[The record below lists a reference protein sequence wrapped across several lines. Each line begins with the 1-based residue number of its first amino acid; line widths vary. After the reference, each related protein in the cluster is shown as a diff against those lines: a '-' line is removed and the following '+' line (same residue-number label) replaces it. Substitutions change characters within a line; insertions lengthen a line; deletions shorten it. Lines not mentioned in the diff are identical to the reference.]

1 MVQLPVLLLFP
12 LHADAQAKLCVAH
25 GDKVLGKLKTKKKP
39 QSCSPIFNEAL
50 TCTVE
55 PEAIRSVLVYT
66 TMMNESS
73 RAARRE
79 VGQVVLGS
87 QALGEEYRHWN
98 DILATPG
105 KHIADWHEL
114 R

>member
-1 MVQLPVLLLFP
+1 M
-12 LHADAQAKLCVAH
+12 A
-25 GDKVLGKLKTKKKP
+25 KLKTRKKP

-55 PEAIRSVLVYT
+55 PEAIRSILVYV
-66 TMMNESS
+66 TMLNENSH
-73 RAARRE
+73 AARRE
-79 VGQVVLGS
+79 IGQVILGC
-87 QALGEEYRHWN
+87 QTRGEEYRHWN

-105 KHIADWHEL
+105 KHIAEWHEL